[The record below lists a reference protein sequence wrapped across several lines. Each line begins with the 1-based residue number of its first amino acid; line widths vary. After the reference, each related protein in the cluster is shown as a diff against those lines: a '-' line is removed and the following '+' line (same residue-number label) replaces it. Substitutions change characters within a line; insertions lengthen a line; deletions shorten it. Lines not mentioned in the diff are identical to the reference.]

1 MINISDRLFSIVSL
15 IEDGE
20 KVVDIGCDHGLLDVY
35 LTLYKKCKCTAYD
48 VNSKIIERAKTNFL
62 KYNVFD
68 KVDKDKN
75 GYVEKGEIAN
85 LIQELI
91 NKLKKDTKVPE
102 DKVQTALK
110 LIDTDG
116 DGRISKEEFRKT
128 SRTKLLTIIAL

>member
-1 MINISDRLFSIVSL
+1 MGACGELVDKGKASFKKLINDEKKYGEYSD
-15 IEDGE
+15 
-20 KVVDIGCDHGLLDVY
+20 
-35 LTLYKKCKCTAYD
+35 
-48 VNSKIIERAKTNFL
+48 
-62 KYNVFD
+62 NVFD

-91 NKLKKDTKVPE
+91 KKLKKDTKVPE